1 MSKNMKLSAGFNL
14 NRRRSF
20 QFESWLKR
28 FQTQAR
34 ARQFISMLLWTS
46 LNFFAPTPSCQG
58 AKTHCGQSVRSPVI
72 NNKVSQEANQIQAV
86 LVQWIHE
93 AAGVNEGPVI
103 ISRPT
108 LKTAISL
115 FYLALRESIVYPDH
129 HWEWDVS
136 VTGLDNAGTNEPIS
150 SRHQLAPS
158 LVLGHWPREENHN

>member
-1 MSKNMKLSAGFNL
+1 MSKNMKISGGFNL

-20 QFESWLKR
+20 QFESSLKR
-28 FQTQAR
+28 SQTQAR

-46 LNFFAPTPSCQG
+46 LNFFASTPRCQG
-58 AKTHCGQSVRSPVI
+58 AKTHCGQRVRSPVI

-86 LVQWIHE
+86 LVKWIHE

-115 FYLALRESIVYPDH
+115 FLSHCNSSLRGSILYPDH
-129 HWEWDVS
+129 HWELRCLSD
-136 VTGLDNAGTNEPIS
+136 GPG
-150 SRHQLAPS
+150 
-158 LVLGHWPREENHN
+158 

>member
-1 MSKNMKLSAGFNL
+1 MRKNMKLSAGFNL
-14 NRRRSF
+14 NRRRSFSF

-46 LNFFAPTPSCQG
+46 LNFFASAPRCQG

-86 LVQWIHE
+86 LVQWIHD
-93 AAGVNEGPVI
+93 AAGVNEERPVI

-108 LKTAISL
+108 LQQLQSQCSSNCNLSL
-115 FYLALRESIVYPDH
+115 EREHPDH
-129 HWEWDVS
+129 SWELVEMS
-136 VTGLDNAGTNEPIS
+136 AGWGAWIM
-150 SRHQLAPS
+150 L
-158 LVLGHWPREENHN
+158 